1 MAPRSEIQ
9 AQARAVS
16 FGRGG
21 SKRTFAMLMVSAG
34 KSAFKAR
41 KKKKQALKSKKRE
54 ARLVEA
60 EANGGMAWGCLT
72 S

>member
-41 KKKKQALKSKKRE
+41 KKKKQALKSKKGRPDWL
-54 ARLVEA
+54 RRKR
-60 EANGGMAWGCLT
+60 MAAWRGAV
-72 S
+72 